1 MKVFFLSFGCKVNQ
15 YETEG
20 LKEKFTAEGFTVTED
35 MNDADVIVVNSCT
48 VTASGD
54 SRSLHALRKAKE
66 TRPDAVTVL
75 TGCLPQAS
83 DDKEALSR
91 EADIVTGTKNR
102 SALPSLV
109 KNFIQEH
116 QAILN
121 IEDYQKGDPFEV
133 MNCTEFQNKTRAF
146 VKIQDGCDRFCSY
159 CLIPYARGR
168 CRSKPLDSVVSEI
181 TELAGN
187 GHKEVVLV
195 GINLMFYGQD
205 IGCTLTDAVE
215 AVCAIEGVE
224 RVRLGSIEPEMMTD
238 NDLKRLAAQP
248 KFCPQFHLSL
258 QSGCDRTLKAMNRH
272 YTCDEYF
279 TLVEKI
285 RNAFEDPSVTTDI
298 MVGFPDETEEDFA
311 QTMDFAEKVGF
322 ARIHVFSYSRRKG
335 TKADRMANQ
344 IPERVKTERMK
355 KLRALGDKM
364 TERFNKSLVG
374 KTFPV
379 LFERESDPDNHIGH
393 TPNYTLIKIP
403 EKNFEKSLKKEI
415 FCVTIISGEKNCCIG
430 KIVSD
435 TAGSSDNTFRK
446 RTV

>member
-20 LKEKFTAEGFTVTED
+20 LKEKFTAEGFTVTKE
-35 MNDADVIVVNSCT
+35 MHEADVIIVNSCT

-54 SRSLHALRKAKE
+54 SRSLHALRKAREACPK
-66 TRPDAVTVL
+66 AVTVL

-83 DDKEALSR
+83 EDKERLSK

-102 SALPSLV
+102 SMLPSLV
-109 KNFIQEH
+109 KSFIEERK
-116 QAILN
+116 AILN
-121 IEDYQKGDPFEV
+121 IEEYNKGDPFEV
-133 MNCTEFQNKTRAF
+133 MNCTEFQSKTRAF

-159 CLIPYARGR
+159 CLIPFARGR
-168 CRSKPLDSVVSEI
+168 CRSKPLDSVISEI
-181 TELAGN
+181 TELAAN
-187 GHKEVVLV
+187 GHREVVLV

-215 AVCAIEGVE
+215 AVCGIKGVE

-272 YTCDEYF
+272 YTCDEYY

-285 RNAFEDPSVTTDI
+285 RNAFADPSVTTDI

-311 QTMDFAEKVGF
+311 QTMAFAEKVGF

-335 TKADRMANQ
+335 TKADKMANQ
-344 IPERVKTERMK
+344 IPERIKTERMK

-364 TERFNKSLVG
+364 TEKFNQNLVG

-415 FCVTIISGEKNCCIG
+415 FCVKIISSEKNCCIG
-430 KIVSD
+430 EIVSD
-435 TAGSSDNTFRK
+435 TAGGSDNTFRK